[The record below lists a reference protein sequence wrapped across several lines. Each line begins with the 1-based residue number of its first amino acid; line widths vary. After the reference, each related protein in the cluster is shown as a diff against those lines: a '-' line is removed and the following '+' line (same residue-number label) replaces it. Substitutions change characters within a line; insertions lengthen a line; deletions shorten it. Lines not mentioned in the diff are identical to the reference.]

1 MTIHNFPEGI
11 AVGFAFAVAYTGI
24 VNPEMLLF
32 RSIVP

>member
-24 VNPEMLLF
+24 VNPGNA
-32 RSIVP
+32 SISLYSA